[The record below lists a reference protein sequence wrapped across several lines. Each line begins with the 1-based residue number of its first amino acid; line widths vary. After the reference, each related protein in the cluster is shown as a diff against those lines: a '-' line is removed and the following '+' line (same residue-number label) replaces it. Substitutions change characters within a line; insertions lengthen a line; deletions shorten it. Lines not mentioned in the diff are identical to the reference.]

1 MSKKETETPND
12 PGAEHPEFFDLEAEQ
27 AHLEHEQ
34 DVAQFQANESQRTKR
49 TIVKIGLVV
58 VVLAAIAGL
67 AIMAVKHGP
76 TLADRFTKELQAKVA
91 AAQAAEA
98 KKWELRV
105 IDASDCRSD
114 QWRIEG
120 NRVIFE
126 GCARPIYGRVKTPT
140 KPSTER

>member
-12 PGAEHPEFFDLEAEQ
+12 PGAEHREFFDHEAEQ
-27 AHLEHEQ
+27 AHIEHEQ
-34 DVAQFQANESQRTKR
+34 DVAQFEANESQRTRR
-49 TIVKIGLVV
+49 TVLQNALVV

-76 TLADRFTKELQAKVA
+76 TLADRFSKELQAKVA
-91 AAQAAEA
+91 AAQKAEA
-98 KKWELRV
+98 ENWELRV

-126 GCARPIYGRVKTPT
+126 GCARPVYGRVKTPT